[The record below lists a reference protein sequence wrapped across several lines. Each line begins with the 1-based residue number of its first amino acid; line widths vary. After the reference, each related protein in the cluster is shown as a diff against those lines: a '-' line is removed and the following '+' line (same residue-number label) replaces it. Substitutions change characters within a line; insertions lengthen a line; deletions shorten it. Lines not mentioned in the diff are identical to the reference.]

1 MEAFEKHLS
10 PMATDKEKLVKG
22 LYYMAFAFP
31 FIFSGPSLF
40 FWKGAAGFKHGEYT
54 WTIVSISL
62 MLIAVFLV
70 VKGLRMALSA
80 FFEGDGN
87 QDR

>member
-1 MEAFEKHLS
+1 MEAFEKPLL

-22 LYYMAFAFP
+22 LYFMAFAFP
-31 FIFSGPSLF
+31 FIFSGPSLY
-40 FWKGAAGFKHGEYT
+40 FWKGAAGFKNGEYT

-70 VKGLRMALSA
+70 IKGLRMALKA
-80 FFEGDGN
+80 FFEGDGHVE
-87 QDR
+87 